1 MHISEL
7 SDLLTSH
14 LLKAAADHSFSA
26 ITITRSS
33 SEEAPGEIIYV
44 NDAFE
49 SLTGYD
55 REEVIGETPGVLQ
68 GPDTE
73 QDVIDRL
80 DRKLEA
86 GEVFHGKA
94 TNYRKGGEPF
104 TMEWKV
110 IPLAVKG
117 TDLDL
122 TKEAGTYHVAVQ
134 REAPGT

>member
-1 MHISEL
+1 MAISEL
-7 SDLLTSH
+7 SDLVASN

-26 ITITRSS
+26 ITITRSP

-55 REEVIGETPGVLQ
+55 REEVVGETPGVLQ

-80 DRKLEA
+80 DRKLET
-86 GEVFHGKA
+86 GEIFHGRA

-110 IPLAVKG
+110 IPLAVEG
-117 TDLDL
+117 TDLDF
-122 TKEAGTYHVAVQ
+122 TDEAGTYHVAVQ
-134 REAPGT
+134 REAVGS